1 MLINAI
7 QNFAAYL
14 LVAVAAT
21 GLFALLYCH
30 VTPYRE
36 RELLRQGNVAAAV
49 SLAGVLLGFTLPIAS
64 ALMHSVSLTDLSV
77 WALIAGT
84 VQLLGYFAFRWLF
97 RELRTQIEAGQL
109 ALPVLYAATAIGLG
123 LLNAAAMSE

>member
-1 MLINAI
+1 MLIYAI

-21 GLFALLYCH
+21 GLFALLYGYI
-30 VTPYRE
+30 TPYRE

-64 ALMHSVSLTDLSV
+64 ALLHSVSLTDLSV

-84 VQLLGYFAFRWLF
+84 VQLLGYFGFRWLF
-97 RELRTQIEAGQL
+97 RELRAQIETGQL
-109 ALPVLYAATAIGLG
+109 ALPLLYAATATCLG